1 MLGPIAISLPN
12 SVVEMISRWQLL
24 YPYDLSKKNLLK
36 TTWMWIPKFLSWKIW
51 LERNNRIFK
60 EESRVPAQIAVKA
73 RVMLSEA
80 LNTKA
85 LNSNMTPLSAEEE
98 RWFKEFKPTH
108 HSIEAINSPHKT
120 NWEIRLA
127 EMDFI
132 KWRSALDE
140 WCLFFDG
147 ASKGNPGQAGG
158 GGNIFE
164 PSDNLHLSYAWGLGQ
179 ASNNQAEY
187 LALWQG
193 LIQARKLNIQKLNI
207 FGDSRL
213 IIKAVHIKKV
223 PTDIYLAQ
231 IYRKVRLLLSNF
243 RIYKAHHV
251 LRNLNSL
258 ADAEAN
264 WGALLNKSQLIVNGE
279 SSNYAIP

>member
-1 MLGPIAISLPN
+1 MLTE
-12 SVVEMISRWQLL
+12 V
-24 YPYDLSKKNLLK
+24 
-36 TTWMWIPKFLSWKIW
+36 
-51 LERNNRIFK
+51 
-60 EESRVPAQIAVKA
+60 
-73 RVMLSEA
+73 

-85 LNSNMTPLSAEEE
+85 LKSTTTPLSAEEE
-98 RWFKEFKPTH
+98 QWIKEFQPNH
-108 HSIEAINSPHKT
+108 HSIEVINSPHKS

-132 KWRSALDE
+132 KWRSVLNE

-147 ASKGNPGQAGG
+147 ASKGNPDQAGG
-158 GGNIFE
+158 GGIIFE
-164 PSDNLHLSYAWGLGQ
+164 PSGNLHLSYAWGLGQ
-179 ASNNQAEY
+179 ASNNQAEL

-193 LIQARKLNIQKLNI
+193 LFQARKLNIQKINI

-213 IIKAVHIKKV
+213 IIKAVHSKKA

-243 RIYKAHHV
+243 RNYKAHHV
-251 LRNLNSL
+251 LRNLNNL

-264 WGALLNKSQLIVNGE
+264 RGALLHKSQLIVNGE
-279 SSNYAIP
+279 SSFYAIP